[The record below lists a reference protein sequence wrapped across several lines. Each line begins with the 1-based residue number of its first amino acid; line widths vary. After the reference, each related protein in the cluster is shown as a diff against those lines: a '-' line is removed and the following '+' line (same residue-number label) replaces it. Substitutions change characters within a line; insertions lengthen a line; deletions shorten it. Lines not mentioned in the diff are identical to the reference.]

1 VRDAPPDDDQGM
13 SFFDKSPGGGIVA
26 ANAFLYGTV
35 LIETWM
41 LTTGS
46 LFVMGL
52 VMALII
58 AMAGLLCRYA
68 MSLMGSEE
76 YALGE
81 ETLAVAPAPA
91 PMATTTTASAVVS
104 APAPAAIKVAAAL

>member
-1 VRDAPPDDDQGM
+1 M
-13 SFFDKSPGGGIVA
+13 SFFDRSPGGGLAV
-26 ANAFLYGTV
+26 ANAILYTTV

-58 AMAGLLCRYA
+58 VLAGLLCRYA
-68 MSLMGSEE
+68 MHLMGAEDH
-76 YALGE
+76 ALGE
-81 ETLAVAPAPA
+81 ETVAVAPA
-91 PMATTTTASAVVS
+91 ATTTAAGAAAS
-104 APAPAAIKVAAAL
+104 APAPPVTVAPAL

>member
-1 VRDAPPDDDQGM
+1 M
-13 SFFDKSPGGGIVA
+13 SFFDKSPGGGIVV
-26 ANAFLYGTV
+26 ANVLLYSTV

-58 AMAGLLCRYA
+58 VMAGLLCRYA
-68 MSLMGSEE
+68 MNLMGSEE
-76 YALGE
+76 HALGE
-81 ETLAVAPAPA
+81 ETAVAVAPVAG
-91 PMATTTTASAVVS
+91 
-104 APAPAAIKVAAAL
+104 PAPARRVAVPAATARPVVG

>member
-1 VRDAPPDDDQGM
+1 M

-35 LIETWM
+35 LTETWM

-52 VMALII
+52 VMALVIV
-58 AMAGLLCRYA
+58 MAGLLCRYVMA
-68 MSLMGSEE
+68 LMGSEE

-91 PMATTTTASAVVS
+91 PVAITTTASA
-104 APAPAAIKVAAAL
+104 APAPAAAIKVAAAL